1 MTEEELKQRYQPV
14 NISMRSNS
22 MKRHESARIEAQT
35 AEFLASGGKIEC
47 SEVGRSRAVDLT
59 FRHYAMSA
67 MDEVEG
73 VE

>member
-1 MTEEELKQRYQPV
+1 MTKNELKRRYQPI

-22 MKRHESARIEAQT
+22 MKREQSAKIEAQT
-35 AEFLASGGKIEC
+35 AEFLASGGKIKC

-59 FRHYAMSA
+59 FRHYALSGL
-67 MDEVEG
+67 DEVEG